1 MSTWPSAESKQK
13 SLCGRS
19 LRVQPRAATPGL
31 GSLVQ
36 GGRIGDA
43 GNNIGRVG
51 PRRVARCR
59 WGRARA
65 DDMTLTGT
73 VGDAACGVTHMP
85 DGCLRSAVR
94 TRCRTDAAKCTLAC
108 VSHVGI
114 ASDFALIVGDT
125 AYTLETSSD
134 ALREELEKLAG
145 MMATITGDVTGETIA
160 VASVTMAH

>member
-1 MSTWPSAESKQK
+1 MQATTSVVLA
-13 SLCGRS
+13 LAG
-19 LRVQPRAATPGL
+19 LLAVGGAAL
-31 GSLVQ
+31 G
-36 GGRIGDA
+36 
-43 GNNIGRVG
+43 
-51 PRRVARCR
+51 
-59 WGRARA
+59 A

-85 DGCLRSAVR
+85 GRLLALRGPDAMPD
-94 TRCRTDAAKCTLAC
+94 DAAKCTLAC

-125 AYTLETSSD
+125 AYTLKTSSD

-145 MMATITGDVTGETIA
+145 MMATITGDVNGETIA